1 MSTLPISPV
10 RFIED
15 NEQGIHQYWKGFDQL
30 HGVTEIL
37 KDVIFYDKYAG
48 IDEEVLRNAA
58 RRGTAIHEIVQAE
71 LMNTEYVNSG
81 EFADDAKRALK
92 AWNVFAEGTGLF
104 DIYKPDCVEYL
115 VSDEKEIA
123 SKVDV
128 VFKDGKE
135 YVLSDI
141 KTTVKLD
148 EEYLSWQ
155 LSVYKYL
162 FERQTGEKVSRL
174 IALWY
179 DRHNNAWMAKEVK
192 DKGADMVEKLI
203 AMWHEG
209 GKMERTELPAPLIE
223 IGEAY
228 KGIELQIKKYEEQRA
243 EFRTKLMD
251 MMKEY
256 GVKSVKLEGFS
267 ATYKEP
273 TTRKSFDIKAMI
285 ADHPELKEITDN
297 YYKTSAVA
305 ESILIKL

>member
-15 NEQGIHQYWKGFDQL
+15 DAQGIHQYWNGFDQL

-58 RRGTAIHEIVQAE
+58 RRGTAIHEIVQAK
-71 LMNTEYVNSG
+71 LMQTEYKAG
-81 EFADDAKRALK
+81 EYAEDAEKALK
-92 AWNVFAEGTGLF
+92 SWNVFSDGTGLF
-104 DIYKPDCVEYL
+104 ELYTPDCVEYL

-128 VFKDGKE
+128 VFQDGKE
-135 YVLSDI
+135 FALADI

-162 FERQTGEKVSRL
+162 FERQTGQKVSRL

-179 DRHNNAWMAKEVK
+179 DRHNDSWMAKEVK
-192 DKGADMVEKLI
+192 DKGAEMVEKLI
-203 AMWHEG
+203 ALWHEG
-209 GKMERTELPAPLIE
+209 GKMERTEVPAPMIE
-223 IGEAY
+223 VGQY
-228 KGIELQIKKYEEQRA
+228 CRDLELQIKELESKRA
-243 EFRTKLMD
+243 EFRTRLLD
-251 MMKEY
+251 MMKEF
-256 GVKSVKLEGFS
+256 GVKSVKLDGFS

-273 TTRKSFDIKAMI
+273 TTRKSFDVKAML
-285 ADHPELKEITDN
+285 AEHPELKEITDN

>member
-15 NEQGIHQYWKGFDQL
+15 NEQGIHQYWKGFEQL
-30 HGVTEIL
+30 HGVTDIL
-37 KDVIFYDKYAG
+37 KSVIFYDKYFG
-48 IDEEVLRNAA
+48 IDEAVLMNAA

-71 LMNTEYVNSG
+71 LMNAGYDNSG
-81 EFADDAKRALK
+81 EYAEDAEKALK
-92 AWNVFAEGTGLF
+92 AWKRFAEGAGLL
-104 DIYKPDCVEYL
+104 DIYIPDCVEYL
-115 VSDEKEIA
+115 VSNEIDVA

-128 VFKDGKE
+128 VFREGKE
-135 YVLSDI
+135 FALADI

-162 FERQTGEKVSRL
+162 FEKQTGEKVSRL

-179 DRHNNAWMAKEVK
+179 DRANGSWMAKEVK
-192 DKGADMVEKLI
+192 DKGAECVEKLL
-203 AMWHEG
+203 ADWRNGVKWTKE
-209 GKMERTELPAPLIE
+209 ELPAPIME
-223 IGEAY
+223 VGEAY
-228 KGIELQIKKYEEQRA
+228 KSIELQIKQLEEQRT
-243 EFRTKLMD
+243 EFRTRLMAL
-251 MMKEY
+251 MKEY

-273 TTRKSFDIKAMI
+273 TERKSFDVKAMLV
-285 ADHPELKEITDN
+285 DHPELKEIVNN
-297 YYKTSAVA
+297 YYKTSQVA

>member
-37 KDVIFYDKYAG
+37 KDVIFYDKYTG

-71 LMNTEYVNSG
+71 LMQTEYIAG
-81 EFADDAKRALK
+81 EYADEAEIALK
-92 AWNVFAEGTGLF
+92 SWKAFAEGTGLF
-104 DIYKPDCVEYL
+104 DLYKPDCVEYL

-128 VFKDGKE
+128 VFQDGKE
-135 YVLSDI
+135 FALADI

-155 LSVYKYL
+155 LSIYKYL
-162 FERQTGEKVSRL
+162 FERQTGQKVSRL

-179 DRHNNAWMAKEVK
+179 DRHNDSWMAKEVK
-192 DKGADMVEKLI
+192 DKGAEMVEKLI
-203 AMWHEG
+203 ALWHEG
-209 GKMERTELPAPLIE
+209 GKMERLEVPAPVIE
-223 IGEAY
+223 VGQY
-228 KGIELQIKKYEEQRA
+228 CRDLELQIKELESKRA
-243 EFRTKLMD
+243 EFRTRLME
-251 MMKEY
+251 MMKEF
-256 GVKSVKLEGFS
+256 GVKSVKLDGFS

-273 TTRKSFDIKAMI
+273 TERKSFDIKAML

-297 YYKTSAVA
+297 YYKISQVA

>member
-15 NEQGIHQYWKGFDQL
+15 DAQGIHQYWNGFDQL

-58 RRGTAIHEIVQAE
+58 RRGTAIHEIVQAK
-71 LMNTEYVNSG
+71 LMQTEYKAG
-81 EFADDAKRALK
+81 EYAEDAEKALKSWDVFAD
-92 AWNVFAEGTGLF
+92 GTGLF
-104 DIYKPDCVEYL
+104 ELYKPDCVEYL

-128 VFKDGKE
+128 VFQDGKE
-135 YVLSDI
+135 FALADI

-162 FERQTGEKVSRL
+162 FERQTGQKVSRL

-179 DRHNNAWMAKEVK
+179 DRHNDSWMAKEVK
-192 DKGADMVEKLI
+192 DKGAEMVEKLI
-203 AMWHEG
+203 ALWHEG
-209 GKMERTELPAPLIE
+209 GKMERTEVPAPMVEVGQYCRDL
-223 IGEAY
+223 
-228 KGIELQIKKYEEQRA
+228 ELQIKELESKRA
-243 EFRTKLMD
+243 EFRTRLLD
-251 MMKEY
+251 MMKEF
-256 GVKSVKLEGFS
+256 GVKSVKLDGFS

-273 TTRKSFDIKAMI
+273 TIRKSFDVKAML
-285 ADHPELKEITDN
+285 AEHPELKEIVDN
-297 YYKTSAVA
+297 YYKVSQVA

>member
-30 HGVTEIL
+30 HGVTDIL
-37 KDVIFYDKYAG
+37 KSVIFYDKYSG
-48 IDEEVLRNAA
+48 IDEAVLMNAA

-71 LMNTEYVNSG
+71 LMHTEYDNSG
-81 EFADDAKRALK
+81 EYAEEAEKALK
-92 AWNVFAEGTGLF
+92 AWQRFSEGTGLF
-104 DIYKPDCVEYL
+104 EVYIPDCVEYL
-115 VSDEKEIA
+115 VSNEIDVA

-128 VFKDGKE
+128 VFREGKE
-135 YVLSDI
+135 FALADI

-162 FERQTGEKVSRL
+162 FEKQTGEKVSRL

-179 DRHNNAWMAKEVK
+179 DRTNGSWMAKEVK
-192 DKGADMVEKLI
+192 DKGAEGVEKLLND
-203 AMWHEG
+203 WRNG
-209 GKMERTELPAPLIE
+209 VKWERTELPAPLIE

-228 KGIELQIKKYEEQRA
+228 KGIELQIKKFEEQRA
-243 EFRTKLMD
+243 EFRTRLME

-256 GVKSVKLEGFS
+256 GVKSVKLDGFS

-273 TTRKSFDIKAMI
+273 TERKSFDVKAML
-285 ADHPELKEITDN
+285 ADHPELKEIVDN